1 MSHDL
6 IAMRLEELSNAIGPD
21 SLSYNDDGLWTSVGA
36 TELDQQLTR
45 LADLFLHSPENQ
57 RPRVRNA
64 VHARSLWNLVCYVR
78 RAALLILTSRDSQ
91 WLRRALAIA
100 AIEDSRFDFRDSI
113 VSLVIV
119 RAASEQVGLDPIP
132 LFNWCLDTLNP
143 TSRDSFTNARDHA
156 NSDVCDILKHFGPP
170 ELQAR
175 RP

>member
-6 IAMRLEELSNAIGPD
+6 IALRLDELSNAIGPD
-21 SLSYNDDGLWTSVGA
+21 SLSYNDAGFWTSVGA

-45 LADLFLHSPENQ
+45 LADLFVHTPENQ
-57 RPRVRNA
+57 RPRVRDA
-64 VHARSLWNLVCYVR
+64 VHARSLWNLVSYVR
-78 RAALLILTSRDSQ
+78 RTSLLILTSRDAI

-100 AIEDSRFDFRDSI
+100 AIEDSRYDYRDLI

-132 LFNWCLDTLNP
+132 LFDWCLDTLKP
-143 TSRDSFTNARDHA
+143 TSRDTFTNARDHA
-156 NSDVCDILKHFGPP
+156 DSDVCDILKHFGPP
-170 ELQAR
+170 ELQAQ